1 MLAPKAKH
9 SNQLRLNQEKRVFS
23 ISPNVSYTQT
33 TKDITNAVVLPNY
46 KVILQSLINCKIRKT
61 LH

>member
-1 MLAPKAKH
+1 M
-9 SNQLRLNQEKRVFS
+9 FS
-23 ISPNVSYTQT
+23 ISPNVSHTQT

-46 KVILQSLINCKIRKT
+46 KVIVQSLINCKNRKT